1 MVMGRGSHPVSA
13 AVMPVIRLVVLIME
27 DGSVGSGSGCMNKLN
42 AKGQG
47 RQGQKGGGVTFVGD
61 GRCAR

>member
-1 MVMGRGSHPVSA
+1 MSA
-13 AVMPVIRLVVLIME
+13 AVMPMIRLVVLIME
-27 DGSVGSGSGCMNKLN
+27 DGSIGSGRGCVNKPN

-47 RQGQKGGGVTFVGD
+47 RQGQKGGVAFVGD